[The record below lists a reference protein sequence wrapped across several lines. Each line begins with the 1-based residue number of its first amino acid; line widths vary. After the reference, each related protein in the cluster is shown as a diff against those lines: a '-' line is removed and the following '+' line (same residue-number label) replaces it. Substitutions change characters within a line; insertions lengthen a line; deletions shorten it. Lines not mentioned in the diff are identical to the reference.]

1 MAELLQLLT
10 PEGERVH
17 DPEDLN
23 TMHNR
28 FYQYGVVGRLAM
40 LAASLELE
48 RTDPER
54 EEV

>member
-1 MAELLQLLT
+1 MRFEPLSFI
-10 PEGERVH
+10 PESEH
-17 DPEDLN
+17 DPEDSN
-23 TMHNR
+23 TLHNR
-28 FYQYGVVGRLAM
+28 FYQAGVVGRLAM